1 MCLLLWARR
10 GQQHPP
16 HHSAPGRAR
25 AAPDQ
30 AKLPSF
36 ARETASSRT
45 KVVATPSP
53 RQYPNQLRTRPA
65 SRPQSA
71 RASARDAPPPKR
83 PVPASVLQA
92 KAARDAALRS
102 GTQTTIVK
110 PLVSDAPVVP
120 TVERA
125 ASDASSLDAPSV
137 QAPRSHKSM
146 MSKVE
151 RLLAGVWNSPD
162 RQPSRK
168 ALKRAAPE
176 DNDAPL
182 AAGRPDVQ
190 TQPKASS
197 PALLSPPGGYRRT
210 YEHTRPS
217 RGRSALHTTYLST
230 NELYAADL

>member
-1 MCLLLWARR
+1 MRLTMVHRDVARR
-10 GQQHPP
+10 
-16 HHSAPGRAR
+16 
-25 AAPDQ
+25 APDQ

-53 RQYPNQLRTRPA
+53 RQYPNQLRARPA

-71 RASARDAPPPKR
+71 RASAREVPTAAPVAKR

-92 KAARDAALRS
+92 KAARDAALRNVS
-102 GTQTTIVK
+102 NVSYNK
-110 PLVSDAPVVP
+110 PALVDVAPLD
-120 TVERA
+120 RR
-125 ASDASSLDAPSV
+125 ASDVSLEAPSE
-137 QAPRSHKSM
+137 APRSHKSM

-162 RQPSRK
+162 RQQSRK

-176 DNDAPL
+176 GADQVA
-182 AAGRPDVQ
+182 RPDVQ

-197 PALLSPPGGYRRT
+197 PALLSPADGYRRT
-210 YEHTRPS
+210 YAHARGGS
-217 RGRSALHTTYLST
+217 RGRSSALHSTFLTT
-230 NELYAADL
+230 NELYAATNQ